1 MSDSHFQLE
10 GSLFLVD
17 DARLP
22 GRRNLVMLV
31 VALVPGGDSTQL
43 NGRVSQWDDGCFP
56 AVGFYAFSIAVV
68 FGAVF
73 GKCTQ
78 PHPGDPLPWPRSSP
92 RRTRPRWLGSI
103 ASFLKLRKP
112 PPGARSSTCR
122 SQTRTSRFPCW
133 KPGRSL
139 CRNRML
145 GGPIQPRFTSHAATI
160 ADAALIAS
168 LTSWRVAVG

>member
-1 MSDSHFQLE
+1 MTSKGANETAHPADHDAQRWTAQERGKCPATVPDSASACWRWGQAGSTRWGVRGGAQGFPRLSDSHFQLE

-22 GRRNLVMLV
+22 W
-31 VALVPGGDSTQL
+31 S
-43 NGRVSQWDDGCFP
+43 
-56 AVGFYAFSIAVV
+56 
-68 FGAVF
+68 
-73 GKCTQ
+73 
-78 PHPGDPLPWPRSSP
+78 RSSP
-92 RRTRPRWLGSI
+92 RRTRPRWPGSI

-145 GGPIQPRFTSHAATI
+145 GGPIQPRFTSHAVTI
-160 ADAALIAS
+160 AAAALIAS